1 MSDQNGFVSPL
12 TESTRGRMRDLH
24 GGLLRLH
31 KILLDD
37 ERLEY
42 EKVYG
47 RVATSGELLNLVMY
61 DKWFDWLHR
70 ISEMIVQIDELME
83 NDEASLDDAYK
94 ILTALR
100 GLFQQA
106 PEDPAF
112 GARYRAVLQREPA
125 AVLAH
130 ADVQRI
136 LVLDS

>member
-1 MSDQNGFVSPL
+1 MSDRASFVNPL
-12 TESTRGRMRDLH
+12 NESTRARLRDLH
-24 GGLLRLH
+24 AGLLRLH

-37 ERLEY
+37 ERIAY
-42 EKVYG
+42 EKIHG
-47 RVATSGELLNLVMY
+47 RVETSGQLLNLVMY

-83 NDEASLDDAYK
+83 NEESSLDDAYK
-94 ILTALR
+94 ILAALR
-100 GLFQQA
+100 GLFRSA

-125 AVLAH
+125 AVMAH
-130 ADVQRI
+130 ADVQQI

>member
-1 MSDQNGFVSPL
+1 MSDKNTFVSPITDAARARL
-12 TESTRGRMRDLH
+12 RDLH

-37 ERLEY
+37 ERLAY
-42 EKVYG
+42 EKIHG
-47 RVATSGELLNLVMY
+47 RVETSGQLLNLVMY

-70 ISEMIVQIDELME
+70 ISEMIVQIDQVME
-83 NDEASLDDAYK
+83 NDEASLDEAYK
-94 ILTALR
+94 ILAALR
-100 GLFQQA
+100 LLFHSA

-130 ADVQRI
+130 ADVQQI

>member
-1 MSDQNGFVSPL
+1 MADDPTFISPL
-12 TESTRGRMRDLH
+12 TEPARGRLRDLH
-24 GGLLRLH
+24 AGLLRLH

-37 ERLEY
+37 ERIAY
-42 EKVYG
+42 EKIHG
-47 RVATSGELLNLVMY
+47 RVETSGRFLNLVMY
-61 DKWFDWLHR
+61 DQWFDWLHR

-83 NDEASLDDAYK
+83 NEEATLDDAYK
-94 ILTALR
+94 ILAALR
-100 GLFQQA
+100 GLFRAA

-130 ADVQRI
+130 ADVQQI